1 MDQKEGKN
9 WLKFCKK
16 WPTVE
21 ICSKKKKWLKWVE
34 NIQFFLRNA
43 KNGLQI
49 KRKWLKIGKNELKIE
64 FVSKERKGR
73 YGCTTYKNFP
83 KMDKK

>member
-1 MDQKEGKN
+1 MDYK
-9 WLKFCKK
+9 LKK
-16 WPTVE
+16 
-21 ICSKKKKWLKWVE
+21 
-34 NIQFFLRNA
+34 
-43 KNGLQI
+43 
-49 KRKWLKIGKNELKIE
+49 KWLKIGKNELKIE

>member
-16 WPTVE
+16 WPTLE
-21 ICSKKKKWLKWVE
+21 ICSKKKEWLKWVK
-34 NIQFFLRNA
+34 NIKKKILKNA

-49 KRKWLKIGKNELKIE
+49 KKK
-64 FVSKERKGR
+64 KG
-73 YGCTTYKNFP
+73 
-83 KMDKK
+83 

>member
-1 MDQKEGKN
+1 MANRGNLFKEKKMVEMGQKHS
-9 WLKFCKK
+9 
-16 WPTVE
+16 
-21 ICSKKKKWLKWVE
+21 I
-34 NIQFFLRNA
+34 FFFKNA

-49 KRKWLKIGKNELKIE
+49 KKKWLKIGKNELKIE